1 MEDSDKLKNII
12 LNLRLKSDLSNSKLL
27 NIIANFANLTKIEYS
42 RYNISSID
50 DYNIPHSLTLLD
62 TQNISYKFILD
73 SDYPENLRNI
83 KNPPAIIFYK
93 GTWRTELF
101 YKTISIV
108 GTRTP
113 TESGKK
119 FTRKISSELSSNGF
133 TVISGMAFGIDKE
146 AHLGCLQVNGD
157 TIAVLASSPNV
168 PTPAN
173 NTDLYKEILDN
184 GGIVLSDA
192 FPGQEVSRWSFA
204 ARNRIVAALSQAILV
219 VEAGEKSGALITAEL
234 GSKYKKHVFAVPG
247 NTDSIVSIGT
257 NNLIKSG
264 NARLV
269 TTIDDILNAMD
280 LPKNQSVIGSQN
292 LKNLTDKE
300 IRTYNA
306 LIDSMY
312 VEQINAIVK
321 SDISDTI
328 GTLSSLELKGYISLT
343 TEGKYKRVANLN

>member
-1 MEDSDKLKNII
+1 MEDIERLKRII
-12 LNLRLKSDLSNSKLL
+12 LNLRLKSDLNNTKLL
-27 NIIANFANLTKIEYS
+27 AIIANFANLTELEYATLGITSIE
-42 RYNISSID
+42 
-50 DYNIPHSLTLLD
+50 DYDSTEGYEQLVTQNVEYKFLLD
-62 TQNISYKFILD
+62 L
-73 SDYPENLRNI
+73 DYPENLKLI

-93 GTWRTELF
+93 GTWKKELF

-119 FTRKISSELSSNGF
+119 FTRNISRELSNNGF
-133 TVISGMAFGIDKE
+133 TIISGMAFGIDRE
-146 AHLGCLQVNGD
+146 AHLGALDSNGN
-157 TIAVLASSPNV
+157 TIAVLASSPNT

-173 NTDLYKEILDN
+173 NTDLYNKILDS
-184 GGIVLSDA
+184 GGIVLSDVTSD
-192 FPGQEVSRWSFA
+192 QELGPWSFA
-204 ARNRIVAALSQAILV
+204 ARNRIVAALSQATLV
-219 VEAGEKSGALITAEL
+219 VEAGEKSGALITADL
-234 GSKYKKHVFAVPG
+234 ARKYKKYVFAIPG
-247 NTDSIVSIGT
+247 NIYSSVSTGT

-280 LPKNQSVIGSQN
+280 MPKNQSITEGQK
-292 LKNLTDKE
+292 LQNLTDNE

-312 VEQINAIVK
+312 VEQINAIVQ

-328 GTLSSLELKGYISLT
+328 GILTSLELKGLISLT
-343 TEGKYKRVANLN
+343 TEGKYKRIANLN